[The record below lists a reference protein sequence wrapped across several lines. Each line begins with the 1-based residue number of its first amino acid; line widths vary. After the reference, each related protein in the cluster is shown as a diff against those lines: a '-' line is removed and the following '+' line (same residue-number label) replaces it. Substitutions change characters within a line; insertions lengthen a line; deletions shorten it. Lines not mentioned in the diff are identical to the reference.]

1 MVLLLFKGFHITN
14 SCPATCGFP
23 VSGFHLLCVV
33 ASQHMVVSVLQR
45 PTYAV
50 ASQHMQLLRNLWC
63 FSLIE
68 FPPAILSNQVVFF
81 SPRVSTYQSSK
92 SGFFSSRIST
102 SFLLVTSRVVFSSSS
117 VSTYLFP
124 TCGFPQGFPTPR
136 QLLSQTLKAECR
148 TLLSHGFR
156 PTLPTR
162 MSMVSRVLIDIRSPV
177 SVMSVS

>member
-68 FPPAILSNQVVFF
+68 FPPAILSTQVVFF

-92 SGFFSSRIST
+92 SGFFLLKNFHFLSPCFLQGWFSLRQVFPPT
-102 SFLLVTSRVVFSSSS
+102 SFLHVVFRKVFPRQGNCLAKPWRQNVVPCS
-117 VSTYLFP
+117 VTGSDPLFP
-124 TCGFPQGFPTPR
+124 H
-136 QLLSQTLKAECR
+136 E
-148 TLLSHGFR
+148 
-156 PTLPTR
+156 
-162 MSMVSRVLIDIRSPV
+162 
-177 SVMSVS
+177 